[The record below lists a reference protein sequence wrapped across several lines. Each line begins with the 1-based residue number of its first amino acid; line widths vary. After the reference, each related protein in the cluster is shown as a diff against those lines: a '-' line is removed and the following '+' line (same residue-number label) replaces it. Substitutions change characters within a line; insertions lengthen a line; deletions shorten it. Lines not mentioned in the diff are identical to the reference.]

1 MNHRSLR
8 HPNIIRYK
16 EARNLINFFC
26 LTCWITLCWALALH
40 SNELF
45 SVFFFFNEMLILQV
59 VVMWVCSIFVSVNVL
74 VMFWF
79 QWFFLFLLL
88 LFLQDC
94 TCETVCYVFIC
105 KHFDCELA
113 YKWIWGWLLPFS
125 QVIKILRL
133 YIVFFT
139 GILFYSLPSLG
150 CTYSGCYRWLFWVWN
165 WDSWL
170 FDE

>member
-1 MNHRSLR
+1 MV
-8 HPNIIRYK
+8 
-16 EARNLINFFC
+16 C
-26 LTCWITLCWALALH
+26 G
-40 SNELF
+40 
-45 SVFFFFNEMLILQV
+45 
-59 VVMWVCSIFVSVNVL
+59 VCSIFVSVNVL

-150 CTYSGCYRWLFWVWN
+150 CTYSGCYRWLFWGCVSYWGMLCLRRSLQILLF
-165 WDSWL
+165 WHIEKFIGFYTSDLGIYLEDSDALSYWQL
-170 FDE
+170 V